1 MNNEETKRLEENIA
15 YSFKNRLYLET
26 AMTHSSYSHELMV
39 YKDKK
44 NNNERLE
51 FLGDAVLELI
61 SSEFLFKKYSDLP
74 EGNLSKLRASLV
86 SEGPLAECARKIEL
100 DRFIMLGRGEKLN
113 HGNERD
119 SILSDAFEALIGAI
133 YLDGGLEEAR
143 KFVVANVMSNIDER
157 HLFHDAKTELQ
168 MIVQNRY
175 QSVPAYETIEE
186 SGPAHCKKY
195 TVTCTIEGRTLCTG
209 TGSSKKAAQ
218 QDAAAK
224 AIGIL
229 RMEE

>member
-1 MNNEETKRLEENIA
+1 MDNEQVMRLEKNIA

-39 YKDKK
+39 VKDKK
-44 NNNERLE
+44 RNNERLE

-86 SEGPLAECARKIEL
+86 SEGPLAICARKIEL
-100 DRFIMLGRGEKLN
+100 DRFIMLGRGERQN

-133 YLDGGLEEAR
+133 YLDGGIEEAR
-143 KFVVANVMSNIDER
+143 RFVIEHVMTDIDER
-157 HLFHDAKTELQ
+157 KLFHDAKTELQ
-168 MIVQNRY
+168 MIVQNKY
-175 QSVPAYETIEE
+175 QSVPVYEVIEE
-186 SGPAHCKKY
+186 HGPAHCKEY
-195 TVTCTIEGRTLCTG
+195 TVTCTVEGKTLCTG

-224 AIGIL
+224 AIELL
-229 RMEE
+229 RVEE